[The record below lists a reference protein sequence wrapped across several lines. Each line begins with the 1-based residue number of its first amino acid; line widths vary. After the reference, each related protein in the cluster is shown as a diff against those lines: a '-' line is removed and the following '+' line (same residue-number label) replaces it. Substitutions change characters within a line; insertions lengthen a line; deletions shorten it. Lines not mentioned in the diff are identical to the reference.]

1 MQYQVQYA
9 KVKFFMTFIP
19 QQLYG
24 GKWSWKS
31 IDDEVRSFLRRDSGA
46 QQSKTG
52 FVFHD
57 DNVHVRKYQGHS
69 DFYEIESAKK
79 PANFSFFPSGTKAM

>member
-1 MQYQVQYA
+1 
-9 KVKFFMTFIP
+9 MTFIP

-24 GKWSWKS
+24 GKWSWKAV
-31 IDDEVRSFLRRDSGA
+31 DDELRRLFRRDSGS
-46 QQSKTG
+46 QQAKTG

-57 DNVHVRKYQGHS
+57 DNVTVRKYEGHS

-79 PANFSFFPSGTKAM
+79 AVNFSFFPAGTKAV

>member
-1 MQYQVQYA
+1 
-9 KVKFFMTFIP
+9 MTFIP

-31 IDDEVRSFLRRDSGA
+31 VEDELRRLFRRDSGS
-46 QQSKTG
+46 QNGKSG
-52 FVFHD
+52 FVFED
-57 DNVHVRKYQGHS
+57 DKILVRKYKGHY

-79 PANFSFFPSGTKAM
+79 SHAFSFFPTGTRAI